1 MNHTLIVNNW
11 RGFLVEDLL
20 EQDYFDSSS
29 INEEL
34 LNEIGADTFRDVAQ
48 YIIAALVE
56 YGIIGGSAG
65 LGTPMAGAAETAI
78 DALFSAEAISGSITQ
93 VSQIGARLEEYQQ
106 LWAQA
111 LTSWKGSF
119 DTFYQTIRQLMQNAF
134 EDLGAKV
141 GTGVDKI
148 AAKLRGLVEG
158 LVSKL
163 LRPIKKGIQM
173 IIPDATIGV
182 AAGNAFGEMIE
193 SAADSIYDTL
203 ISLISKL
210 DVVKKFVSNPDS
222 AAAFFTDLFKK
233 LEDAMRIG
241 AEKFRDRSFLRV
253 FMPISGGPAELA
265 KQKLYPKVA
274 TAVADKLQTEGPKII
289 EIFSG
294 ILNTLIPSLLAA
306 AAMLQILLKGEYK
319 GADEPEPEAE
329 VTQEK
334 IHNNWRNFISEKEL
348 TKPEKKEKEKIVKG
362 MKKDKKGFKQR
373 YGDDAESVMYATATK
388 LAKEKK

>member
-1 MNHTLIVNNW
+1 MNHKLIVNNW

-34 LNEIGADTFRDVAQ
+34 LNEIGTDTFKDIVQ
-48 YIIAALVE
+48 YIIGALVE

-65 LGTPMAGAAETAI
+65 LGTPMAAAAETAI
-78 DALFSAEAISGSITQ
+78 DALFSAEAISGPITQ
-93 VSQIGARLEEYQQ
+93 ISQIGARLEEYQQ

-111 LTSWKGSF
+111 LASWKGNF
-119 DTFYQTIRQLMQNAF
+119 DTFYQTIKQLMQNAF
-134 EDLGAKV
+134 EDLAAKV
-141 GTGVDKI
+141 GAGVDKI
-148 AAKLRGLVEG
+148 AAKLKGLVEG
-158 LVSKL
+158 LISKL

-182 AAGNAFGEMIE
+182 AAGVAFGEMIE

-203 ISLISKL
+203 ISLISKF
-210 DVVKKFVSNPDS
+210 DVVKKFVSDPNS
-222 AAAFFTDLFKK
+222 AAEFFTDLFKK
-233 LEDAMRIG
+233 LEDAMRAG

-253 FMPISGGPAELA
+253 LIPGGGAGELA

-274 TAVADKLQTEGPKII
+274 DSLADKLQTQGPKIL
-289 EIFSG
+289 EIFKG
-294 ILNTLIPSLLAA
+294 ILETLMPALLGA

-319 GADEPEPEAE
+319 AATGTPEPA

-334 IHNNWRNFISEKEL
+334 IHNNWREFISEKEL

>member
-1 MNHTLIVNNW
+1 M
-11 RGFLVEDLL
+11 VEDLL
-20 EQDYFDSSS
+20 ERDYFDSSS

-34 LNEIGADTFRDVAQ
+34 LNEIGADTFKDIAQ
-48 YIIAALVE
+48 FIVGALVE
-56 YGIIGGSAG
+56 YGIIGGTAG
-65 LGTPMAGAAETAI
+65 LGTPMAAASETAI
-78 DALFSAEAISGSITQ
+78 DALFSAEALAGSITQ
-93 VSQIGARLEEYQQ
+93 VSQIGVRLEEYQQ

-111 LTSWKGSF
+111 MASWKGSF

-134 EDLGAKV
+134 EDFGSKV
-141 GTGVDKI
+141 GDGVDKI
-148 AAKLRGLVEG
+148 AAKLKALVEG

-173 IIPDATIGV
+173 IIPDATVGV
-182 AAGNAFGEMIE
+182 AAATAFGEMVQA
-193 SAADSIYDTL
+193 SADSIYDTL
-203 ISLISKL
+203 ISLISKF
-210 DVVKKFVSNPDS
+210 DVVEEFVSNPNS
-222 AAAFFTDLFKK
+222 AMEFFADLFKN
-233 LEDAMRIG
+233 LEEAMRTG

-253 FMPISGGPAELA
+253 LLPPGIGGPAEIA
-265 KQKLYPKVA
+265 KQAIYPKVA
-274 TAVADKLQTEGPKII
+274 DAVADKLQTEGPKIL

-306 AAMLQILLKGEYK
+306 AAMLQIILKGEYK
-319 GADEPEPEAE
+319 GASTPEPEVG

-334 IHNNWRNFISEKEL
+334 IHNNWRDFISEKEL

-373 YGDDAESVMYATATK
+373 YGADAESVMYATATK